1 MVSNHFIVRRY
12 LNFLQ
17 LTLFLLSLC
26 PAVGANN
33 TFLSG
38 AHDPI
43 RTQIRTIIIDPGH
56 GGRDP
61 GCSGHGSIEK
71 ELTLKIGLKLR
82 DLIQKHYPEV
92 KVIMTRDEDV
102 FVELHERAKVA
113 NDARADV
120 FISLHCNAVDN
131 NSKVNG
137 SETYVLGLHRAEEN
151 LRVAQRENQSI
162 LFEDNF
168 QLNYGDFDPNS
179 PEAYI
184 LMSMY
189 QNAYLDRSI
198 TLAGFIEESF
208 EQKAQRHSKGVKQG
222 GFLVLRA
229 AAMPSVLVEA
239 GFLTHQGDSH
249 FLKSAEGQM
258 LIAESLLQAF
268 GKYKLAI
275 ESGDNK
281 DPQETIS
288 GTSTPSKES
297 VKDKKLTATDAQI
310 KNGTGAGSKVARVET
325 NKSLPNA
332 AVFPKNT
339 WYGVQVGA
347 FSKTLPDDHEL
358 RKKVIPLLEKEENGL
373 IKYIAGPYNDLNS
386 AEKKRLQLLESGFKG
401 IFAVTYKG
409 KERVMNP

>member
-1 MVSNHFIVRRY
+1 MVRRY

-17 LTLFLLSLC
+17 LTFFLLSLC
-26 PAVGANN
+26 PVASANN
-33 TFLSG
+33 NFLRGS
-38 AHDPI
+38 HDPI
-43 RTQIRTIIIDPGH
+43 RAKIRTVIIDPGH

-82 DLIQKHYPEV
+82 DLIQKQYPDV
-92 KVIMTRDEDV
+92 KVIMTREEDV
-102 FVELHERAKVA
+102 FVELHERAKIA
-113 NDARADV
+113 NDAQADV
-120 FISLHCNAVDN
+120 FISLHCNAIDN
-131 NSKVNG
+131 NSQVNG

-162 LFEDNF
+162 LLEDNF

-198 TLAGFIEESF
+198 TLAGFIEDSF
-208 EQKAQRHSKGVKQG
+208 EQKVKRRSKGVKQG
-222 GFLVLRA
+222 GFLVLRS

-249 FLKSAEGQM
+249 FLKSVDGQS
-258 LIAESLLQAF
+258 LVAESLLAAF
-268 GKYKLAI
+268 GKYKKEVEAQ
-275 ESGDNK
+275 SSNAS
-281 DPQETIS
+281 QEIVSEGQIQPTE
-288 GTSTPSKES
+288 KQ
-297 VKDKKLTATDAQI
+297 KDKKLTNPISNQPTKAVSTPKDVVKQTPKVPAS
-310 KNGTGAGSKVARVET
+310 AGD
-325 NKSLPNA
+325 
-332 AVFPKNT
+332 FPINT
-339 WYGVQVGA
+339 WYGVQLGA
-347 FSKTLPDDHEL
+347 FSKPLALDNEL
-358 RKKVIPLLEKEENGL
+358 RKKVTPLLEKEENGL
-373 IKYIAGPYNDLNS
+373 FKYIAGPYPDYNS

-409 KERVMNP
+409 KERVVNP

>member
-17 LTLFLLSLC
+17 LTFFLLSLC

-33 TFLSG
+33 NFLRG

-71 ELTLKIGLKLR
+71 ELTLSIGLKLR
-82 DLIQKHYPEV
+82 DLIQKQYPDV

-102 FVELHERAKVA
+102 FVELHERAKLA
-113 NDARADV
+113 NDAQADV
-120 FISLHCNAVDN
+120 FISLHCNAMDN

-162 LFEDNF
+162 LLEDNF

-208 EQKAQRHSKGVKQG
+208 EQKVKRRSKGVKQG
-222 GFLVLRA
+222 GFLVLRS

-239 GFLTHQGDSH
+239 GFLTHHGDSH
-249 FLKSAEGQM
+249 FLKSADGQK
-258 LIAESLLQAF
+258 LVAESLLAAF
-268 GKYKLAI
+268 GKYKNAI
-275 ESGDNK
+275 EALGSNEPQESASEGHFPPTETKK
-281 DPQETIS
+281 DKKFAKTVSNPANETIS
-288 GTSTPSKES
+288 GNKEVTKQVTIAS
-297 VKDKKLTATDAQI
+297 AT
-310 KNGTGAGSKVARVET
+310 
-325 NKSLPNA
+325 A

-339 WYGVQVGA
+339 WYGVQLGA
-347 FSKTLPDDHEL
+347 FSNPLPVDHEL
-358 RKKVIPLLEKEENGL
+358 RKRITPLLEKEENGL
-373 IKYIAGPYNDLNS
+373 YKYIAGPYNDLNS
-386 AEKKRLQLLESGFKG
+386 AEKKRLLLLESGFKG

-409 KERVMNP
+409 KERVINP